1 MNTAEPRSKQK
12 RMGDGAKGENNYQE
26 SANKKTLNDR
36 KQKKL
41 WRDIWSADVR
51 PQNMSHHPFTKT
63 GRGVLKIS
71 RG

>member
-12 RMGDGAKGENNYQE
+12 TMREGAKGENNYQE

-41 WRDIWSADVR
+41 WPDSFV
-51 PQNMSHHPFTKT
+51 
-63 GRGVLKIS
+63 G
-71 RG
+71 